1 MKKDIAKIWTK
12 ALRSGKYKQG
22 FCTLRDKDNEFCC
35 LGVLCDLYDKDR
47 KAKKKKSI
55 KISAP
60 RYNGNKDRYCYVYG
74 TTSDFLPQEVKKWAG
89 MRTVRGSFELITD
102 GTHLDLA
109 LINDGDSHLGRKNF
123 KDIAKIIEQH
133 VDIL

>member
-1 MKKDIAKIWTK
+1 MKKEIANIWVK

-22 FCTLRDKDNEFCC
+22 VCALHTSDNKYCC

-55 KISAP
+55 KISNP
-60 RYNGNKDRYCYVYG
+60 RYNNNKGKYCYRYDNEY
-74 TTSDFLPQEVKKWAG
+74 DFLPSNVRRWAG
-89 MRTVRGSFELITD
+89 MKSKKGSLEID
-102 GTHLDLA
+102 GDFFDLA
-109 LINDGDSHLGRKNF
+109 VLNDGESYHGPMTF
-123 KDIAKIIEQH
+123 KEIAKIIETY

>member
-1 MKKDIAKIWTK
+1 MKKKIAKIWTK

-22 FCTLRDKDNEFCC
+22 ISALRDKNNKFCC

-60 RYNGNKDRYCYVYG
+60 KYNGNKDKYCYVYG
-74 TTSDFLPQEVKKWAG
+74 TTADFLPQEVKKWAG
-89 MRTVRGSFELITD
+89 MRSNKGNFELDND
-102 GTHLDLA
+102 GVYLDLA
-109 LINDGDSHLGRKNF
+109 LLNDGDTYLGRKNF
-123 KDIAKIIEQH
+123 KEIAKIIEQH

>member
-1 MKKDIAKIWTK
+1 MKKEIAKIWIN

-22 FCTLRDKDNEFCC
+22 ISALRDKDNKFCC

-60 RYNGNKDRYCYVYG
+60 KYNGNKDMYCYVYG
-74 TTSDFLPQEVKKWAG
+74 TTSDFLPQEVKRWAG
-89 MRTVRGSFELITD
+89 MRSNKGSFELITD
-102 GTHLDLA
+102 GTHLNLA
-109 LINDGDSHLGRKNF
+109 LINDGDSHLGCKNF
-123 KDIAKIIEQH
+123 KGIAKIIEQH

>member
-1 MKKDIAKIWTK
+1 MKKEVANLWIK

-22 FCTLRDKDNEFCC
+22 VCALHTSDNKYCC

-55 KISAP
+55 KISKP
-60 RYNGNKDRYCYVYG
+60 KYNGNKNQHCYRYGDEY
-74 TTSDFLPQEVKKWAG
+74 DFLPTVIKRWAG
-89 MRTVRGSFELITD
+89 MKSKKGSLEID
-102 GTHLDLA
+102 GSYFDLSI
-109 LINDGDSHLGRKNF
+109 LNDGDSYLGRKNF
-123 KDIAKIIEQH
+123 KEIAQIIETN